1 MRVWE
6 FYALWVNRNG
16 MHLWE
21 GPFSSETAAIGCLT
35 MITDAVQ
42 EKSGRVLRES
52 VQVGE
57 VDG

>member
-1 MRVWE
+1 MRIWR

-21 GPFSSETAAIGCLT
+21 GPFSSETAAIGRLA

-42 EKSGRVLRES
+42 EKSGRVLREP
-52 VQVGE
+52 
-57 VDG
+57 VDTNEG